1 MSDRSKNE
9 ICLNLWQFYRGTRDD
24 GLDTTTLKDNFRHEI
39 LRGYRVE
46 GEKAI
51 DNAAENRFVLDATE
65 SQILSK
71 MKFLNKKKRLNF
83 ADSKSPDQI
92 LRSMVG
98 SMVIGM
104 ELATDRKTV
113 RLLKTDGESEFEMIA
128 ENPMAEYKE
137 GMVVWIAEPFIRDGK
152 AWSDMTKEEREQAVK
167 DNLVQ
172 GAPSMPKYL
181 QKRRAKISSIK
192 VEGDD
197 TNAWL
202 IIKLEEEAPFN
213 RDEFEKDAILE
224 ELGISKEE
232 DAAETKIEAATET
245 AGAATENG
253 VDASEIG
260 DEHFTALDEAME
272 IHPPDDEATPAEEPE
287 PEVEF

>member
-24 GLDTTTLKDNFRHEI
+24 GLDTTTLKENFRHEI

-83 ADSKSPDQI
+83 SDSKTPDQI
-92 LRSMVG
+92 VRSMVG

-104 ELATDRKTV
+104 ELSADGKTV
-113 RLLKTDGESEFEMIA
+113 RLLKTDGETEFEMLA

-137 GMVVWIAEPFIRDGK
+137 GMVVWVAEPFIRDGK
-152 AWSDMTKEEREQAVK
+152 AWSDMTKAEREQSVK
-167 DNLVQ
+167 DNVLQ

-245 AGAATENG
+245 TGIATENG

-260 DEHFTALDEAME
+260 DEHFTALNEAME

-287 PEVEF
+287 VEF